1 VQCSWILVAKLIRQS
16 QKYQSMT
23 DFVYEPYK
31 KIHVHDLIKM
41 SLDDLVSMISTLES
55 ANAYWSDGVL
65 FVSFSISESDELGKK
80 EIEGETYLDRVVFC
94 KYDRYTKTAKSSTN
108 VEINVINVQTSP
120 LYRDLV
126 TWLKKQPVWN

>member
-1 VQCSWILVAKLIRQS
+1 MGSSCKADKAEPKNHI
-16 QKYQSMT
+16 MT

-55 ANAYWSDGVL
+55 ANAYWADGVL

-120 LYRDLV
+120 LYGDLV
-126 TWLKKQPVWN
+126 GWLKKQAVWNH